1 MESLGDH
8 IHILK
13 EVPWWAWVSI
23 IALSIIFRIWILT
36 ALTVGALIIFII
48 LWIISV
54 VAAVEIAD
62 ND

>member
-8 IHILK
+8 LRILK
-13 EVPWWAWVSI
+13 KVPWWAWVSV

-36 ALTVGALIIFII
+36 ALTVGAFVVFIV
-48 LWIISV
+48 LWIIGII
-54 VAAVEIAD
+54 AAVEIAD